1 MGNPLKICD
10 LMLRD
15 GHQSLLATRMR
26 TDDMLPIAEK
36 IDQVGYWAVEMWGG
50 ATFDSAMR
58 FLDENPWDRIR
69 RLKAAFVGEELVY
82 DNAGHGLPVQ
92 HQRHPSNWSRAVRR
106 VHALQIV
113 GNIPLPSSRSI
124 PHGTIQNRRSVNKY
138 IRRPRTYLR
147 KQAHAFVLT
156 QVQGKFFHADQRFE
170 YLVQHGKHI
179 RRGGSAH
186 KATRRNRFT

>member
-1 MGNPLKICD
+1 MTNQLKICD

-69 RLKAAFVGEELVY
+69 RLKALMPNTPFLMLLRGQNVVGY
-82 DNAGHGLPVQ
+82 
-92 HQRHPSNWSRAVRR
+92 
-106 VHALQIV
+106 
-113 GNIPLPSSRSI
+113 
-124 PHGTIQNRRSVNKY
+124 
-138 IRRPRTYLR
+138 
-147 KQAHAFVLT
+147 
-156 QVQGKFFHADQRFE
+156 
-170 YLVQHGKHI
+170 KHYPDD
-179 RRGGSAH
+179 RWH
-186 KATRRNRFT
+186 